1 MAADHSDDLGDFMNG
16 VTIIELFLGVFQA
29 LALVW
34 PVWVIIGVT
43 IVGRV
48 MRKVY
53 LVRRFQKAGMLDVDR
68 LTGRQFEQYLQFL
81 FEKSGFKT
89 SLTPPQ
95 GDFGADLI
103 LERDGLRTA
112 VQAKRFAGTVGVE
125 AVQQVVAAM
134 PFYECNRAIVVTNS
148 YFSERAKAL
157 AKANQ
162 VELWDRKKLTSVAL
176 SLHKLEATPP
186 LLRITEPPPI
196 QVVQTPA
203 ASPVEKL
210 MAPPKPAQ
218 TDALCKV
225 CGTPVTA
232 GVRRYC
238 LDQPDRFGGEVY
250 CIQHQKQFKEHPRAL
265 APATN

>member
-1 MAADHSDDLGDFMNG
+1 MNDVTVIDL
-16 VTIIELFLGVFQA
+16 LLGVCQA

-48 MRKVY
+48 IRKIY
-53 LVRRFQKAGMLDVDR
+53 LARRFQKAGMLDVDR

-81 FEKSGFKT
+81 FEKLGFKT

-148 YFSERAKAL
+148 YFSKRAQDL
-157 AKANQ
+157 AKANH

-176 SLHKLEATPP
+176 SLHQLEAIPP
-186 LLRITEPPPI
+186 LLRVTEPLPI
-196 QVVQTPA
+196 QTIQPTVSSSLERVMTN
-203 ASPVEKL
+203 
-210 MAPPKPAQ
+210 PKPPQ
-218 TDALCKV
+218 PSDVCKI
-225 CGTPVTA
+225 CGAPVTP

-238 LDQPDRFGGEVY
+238 LDQPKRFSGEIY
-250 CIQHQKQFKEHPRAL
+250 CIQHQKQFKERPSAL
-265 APATN
+265 DLITN

>member
-1 MAADHSDDLGDFMNG
+1 MNG
-16 VTIIELFLGVFQA
+16 ITLVEILLGVFQI

-34 PVWVIIGVT
+34 PVWVIMGVMIT
-43 IVGRV
+43 ARLL
-48 MRKVY
+48 RKLY
-53 LVRRFQKAGMLDVDR
+53 LARRFQKAGMLDVDR
-68 LTGRQFEQYLQFL
+68 FTGRQFEQYLQFL
-81 FEKSGFKT
+81 FEKLGFKT
-89 SLTPPQ
+89 TLTPPQ

-148 YFSERAKAL
+148 YFSKRAKEL

-162 VELWDRKKLTSVAL
+162 VELWDRKKLTRVAL
-176 SLHKLEATPP
+176 SLHQFTTTPP
-186 LLRITEPPPI
+186 LLRITEPLPI
-196 QVVQTPA
+196 QPLDHPA
-203 ASPVEKL
+203 TSPVDRV
-210 MAPPKPAQ
+210 MTTPKPAQ
-218 TDALCKV
+218 TDSVCKV
-225 CGTPVTA
+225 CGAPVSP

-238 LDQPDRFGGEVY
+238 LDQPNRFSGEIY
-250 CIQHQKQFKEHPRAL
+250 CIQHQKQFKERASIL

>member
-1 MAADHSDDLGDFMNG
+1 MNSI
-16 VTIIELFLGVFQA
+16 TLLEMFLGVFQI

-34 PVWVIIGVT
+34 PVWVIIGIT
-43 IVGRV
+43 ITVRLW
-48 MRKVY
+48 RKFY
-53 LVRRFQKAGMLDVDR
+53 LARRFQKAGMLDVDR

-81 FEKSGFKT
+81 FEKLGFKT
-89 SLTPPQ
+89 TLTPPQ

-103 LERDGLRTA
+103 LERAGLRTA
-112 VQAKRFAGTVGVE
+112 VQAKRFAGTVGVD

-148 YFSERAKAL
+148 YFSQRAKEL

-186 LLRITEPPPI
+186 LLRITESLPVQSVQPPPS
-196 QVVQTPA
+196 
-203 ASPVEKL
+203 SPVDKFITS
-210 MAPPKPAQ
+210 AKPTQ
-218 TDALCKV
+218 TDSICKI
-225 CGTPVTA
+225 CGTPVTP

-250 CIQHQKQFKEHPRAL
+250 CIQHQRQFKERPNAL
-265 APATN
+265 GLVTN